1 MHAYNLGT
9 RQGLYHGRCWGR
21 VRVMWRLSRSSRLKE
36 SKERLPPCLADST
49 LVWAACKLDGAFGSY
64 RCIGPRI
71 WLEEELLA
79 TAEGSG
85 GSVA

>member
-9 RQGLYHGRCWGR
+9 ARF
-21 VRVMWRLSRSSRLKE
+21 VSRSVQGRIEGDVEVVAGRASRIQGA
-36 SKERLPPCLADST
+36 SAAMPRRRP

-71 WLEEELLA
+71 WLEEELLQLQRA
-79 TAEGSG
+79 REAG
-85 GSVA
+85 A